1 MNLEPYIAVSGE
13 SGLFELVNSKN
24 SGLVLR
30 NIKDGKSKFYPT
42 RKHQFTPLGTIAIYT
57 LEDTTPLGEVFK
69 MMRDKKATHPVVSHK
84 SEKHIIEEY
93 IEAIL
98 PDYDEVKVSLSDMK
112 KIIKWFSFL
121 DEMDLTADSEADK
134 AEKKGEEE

>member
-69 MMRDKKATHPVVSHK
+69 IMRDKKATHPVVSHK

-98 PDYDEVKVSLSDMK
+98 PDYDEDKVSLSDMK

-121 DEMDLTADSEADK
+121 DEMDLTAESAGDK
-134 AEKKGEEE
+134 DGKGEEE